1 MYACVGTR
9 MGQFETITS
18 GFILFEYFTQLF
30 TNKIK
35 VQDTKPLSCKYFSKD
50 LTILHLNSTLT

>member
-9 MGQFETITS
+9 MGQFETITTA
-18 GFILFEYFTQLF
+18 FILLEYFTHLLSY
-30 TNKIK
+30 KIK
-35 VQDTKPLSCKYFSKD
+35 LQDIKPLSCKYFSKD